1 METVHRPKLTLLAVA
16 LATFMTYLDNNI
28 VNVAMPAIQ
37 QDLHLTIQGLEWV
50 VSSYILVFAS
60 LLLAGGRLAD
70 VFGRKRLFL
79 IGLGIFTVASLAAGL
94 SGDVTELVISRSLQ
108 GLGAALVTPTTL
120 AIISATF
127 TQTRQRATAVGIWSG
142 VGALALAV
150 GPLLGGVLSQHAS
163 WEWIFFINLP
173 VGVATFVLGA
183 IVITESRLNT
193 GPRRLDVPGL
203 VTSAAALFALTY
215 ALIEGQQH
223 GWTSPLI
230 LGCFAA
236 ALVLGIAFVS
246 IERRSAEPMVALALF
261 KEKVFSGGL
270 IALMMWGF
278 GLFGIYFFTS
288 LYLQDVL
295 GFSPTEA
302 GLAFLPMAL
311 LMATGAVLSEQL
323 SRRFGAYRLVAFAM
337 VLMAVGIASVSLLSA
352 DATFL
357 DLMPSFAIIGIG
369 GGLTVPLTASVLDA
383 MPREEAGVA
392 SGIFNAS
399 REVSGLLGI
408 TVIGA
413 VLASRQA
420 TLLASGST
428 PVDAFLGG
436 YRIGGLM
443 SAVLVAAGAVAAY
456 VGLRPGRDNA
466 TADRQDDDLA
476 SAAA

>member
-1 METVHRPKLTLLAVA
+1 MEQTRSKLTLLTVA

-37 QDLHLTIQGLEWV
+37 KDLHLTISGLEWV
-50 VSSYILVFAS
+50 VSSYILVFAG

-70 VFGRKRLFL
+70 VFGRKKLFL

-94 SGDVTELVISRSLQ
+94 AGNATALVISRSVQ

-127 TQTRQRATAVGIWSG
+127 TNARQRATAVGIWSG

-163 WEWIFFINLP
+163 WEWIFILNVPIGAL
-173 VGVATFVLGA
+173 TFVLGVR
-183 IVITESRLNT
+183 VITESRRDS
-193 GPRRLDVPGL
+193 GPRRLEVPGL
-203 VTSAAALFALTY
+203 GTSALALLALTY
-215 ALIEGQQH
+215 GLIEGQSR

-230 LGCFAA
+230 VACFVVAV
-236 ALVLGIAFVS
+236 VLGAAFLW
-246 IERRSAEPMVALALF
+246 IERRNAQPMIAMSLF
-261 KEKVFSGGL
+261 SERVFSGGL

-288 LYLQDVL
+288 LYLQNVL
-295 GFSPTEA
+295 GFSPTKA

-311 LMATGAVLSEQL
+311 LMAAGAVVSEQL
-323 SRRFGAYRLVAFAM
+323 SRRLGAHRVVAFAM
-337 VLMAVGIASVSLLSA
+337 LLMAGGIAWVSLLSA
-352 DATFL
+352 DTSFL
-357 DLMPSFAIIGIG
+357 GLMPSFAVIGIG

-399 REVSGLLGI
+399 REISGLLGV

-413 VLASRQA
+413 ILATRQ
-420 TLLASGST
+420 SGLVAAGSSA
-428 PVDAFLGG
+428 VDAFLGG
-436 YRIGGLM
+436 YRTGGLI
-443 SAVLVAAGAVAAY
+443 SAALVVAGAIAAY
-456 VGLRPGRDNA
+456 LGLRPGKVNSTEAEPAVRE
-466 TADRQDDDLA
+466 LVE
-476 SAAA
+476 SA

>member
-1 METVHRPKLTLLAVA
+1 MEQPKSKLTLLTVA

-37 QDLHLTIQGLEWV
+37 KDLHLTISGLEWV

-70 VFGRKRLFL
+70 VFGRKKLFL

-94 SGDVTELVISRSLQ
+94 AGNATALVISRSVQ

-127 TQTRQRATAVGIWSG
+127 TNARQRATAVGIWSG

-150 GPLLGGVLSQHAS
+150 GPLLGGVLSQHAT
-163 WEWIFFINLP
+163 WEWIFILNVPIGAL
-173 VGVATFVLGA
+173 TFVMGVR
-183 IVITESRLNT
+183 VITESRRDS
-193 GPRRLDVPGL
+193 GPRRLDVSGL
-203 VTSAAALFALTY
+203 GTSALALLALTY
-215 ALIEGQQH
+215 GLIEGQSR

-230 LGCFAA
+230 VACFVVAV
-236 ALVLGIAFVS
+236 VLGAAFLW
-246 IERRSAEPMVALALF
+246 IERRNAQPMIAMSLF
-261 KEKVFSGGL
+261 SERVFSGGL

-288 LYLQDVL
+288 LYLQNVL
-295 GFSPTEA
+295 GFSPTKA

-311 LMATGAVLSEQL
+311 LMAAGAVVSEQL
-323 SRRFGAYRLVAFAM
+323 SRRLGAHRVVAFAM
-337 VLMAVGIASVSLLSA
+337 LLMAGGIAWVSLLSA
-352 DATFL
+352 DTSFL
-357 DLMPSFAIIGIG
+357 GLMPSFAVIGIG

-399 REVSGLLGI
+399 REISGLLGV

-413 VLASRQA
+413 ILATRQ
-420 TLLASGST
+420 SGLVAAGSSA
-428 PVDAFLGG
+428 VDAFLGG
-436 YRIGGLM
+436 YSTGGLI
-443 SAVLVAAGAVAAY
+443 SAALVVAGAIAAY
-456 VGLRPGRDNA
+456 LGLRPGKVNSTEAEPAVRV
-466 TADRQDDDLA
+466 LVE
-476 SAAA
+476 SA

>member
-1 METVHRPKLTLLAVA
+1 MEQPKSKLTLLTVA

-37 QDLHLTIQGLEWV
+37 KDLRLTISGLEWV

-70 VFGRKRLFL
+70 VFGRKKLFL

-94 SGDVTELVISRSLQ
+94 AGNATALVISRSVQ

-127 TQTRQRATAVGIWSG
+127 TNARQRATAVGIWSG

-150 GPLLGGVLSQHAS
+150 GPLLGGVLSQHAT
-163 WEWIFFINLP
+163 WEWIFILNVPIGAL
-173 VGVATFVLGA
+173 TFVMGVR
-183 IVITESRLNT
+183 VITESRRDS
-193 GPRRLDVPGL
+193 GPRRLDVSGL
-203 VTSAAALFALTY
+203 GTSALALLALTY
-215 ALIEGQQH
+215 GLIEGQSR

-230 LGCFAA
+230 VACFVVAV
-236 ALVLGIAFVS
+236 VLGAAFLW
-246 IERRSAEPMVALALF
+246 IERRNAQPMIAMSLF
-261 KEKVFSGGL
+261 SERVFSGGL

-288 LYLQDVL
+288 LYLQNVL
-295 GFSPTEA
+295 GFSPTKA

-311 LMATGAVLSEQL
+311 LMAAGAVVSEQL
-323 SRRFGAYRLVAFAM
+323 SRRLGAHRVVAFAM
-337 VLMAVGIASVSLLSA
+337 LLMAGGIAWVSLLSA
-352 DATFL
+352 DTSFL
-357 DLMPSFAIIGIG
+357 GLMPSFAVIGIG

-399 REVSGLLGI
+399 REISGLLGV

-413 VLASRQA
+413 ILATRQ
-420 TLLASGST
+420 SGLVAAGSSA
-428 PVDAFLGG
+428 VDAFLGG
-436 YRIGGLM
+436 YSTGGLI
-443 SAVLVAAGAVAAY
+443 SAALVVAGAIAAY
-456 VGLRPGRDNA
+456 LGLRPGKVNSTEAEPAVRV
-466 TADRQDDDLA
+466 LVE
-476 SAAA
+476 SA

>member
-1 METVHRPKLTLLAVA
+1 MEQPKSKLTLLTVA

-37 QDLHLTIQGLEWV
+37 KDLHLTISGLEWV

-70 VFGRKRLFL
+70 VFGRKKLFL

-94 SGDVTELVISRSLQ
+94 AGNATALVISRSVQ

-127 TQTRQRATAVGIWSG
+127 TNARQRATAVGIWSG

-150 GPLLGGVLSQHAS
+150 GPLLGGVLSQHAT
-163 WEWIFFINLP
+163 WEWIFILNVPIGAL
-173 VGVATFVLGA
+173 TFVMGVR
-183 IVITESRLNT
+183 VITESRRDS
-193 GPRRLDVPGL
+193 GPRRLDVSGL
-203 VTSAAALFALTY
+203 GTSALALLALTY
-215 ALIEGQQH
+215 GLIEGQSR

-230 LGCFAA
+230 VACFVVAV
-236 ALVLGIAFVS
+236 VLGAAFLW
-246 IERRSAEPMVALALF
+246 IERRNAQPMIAMSLF
-261 KEKVFSGGL
+261 SERVFSGGL

-288 LYLQDVL
+288 LYLQNVL
-295 GFSPTEA
+295 GFSPTKA

-311 LMATGAVLSEQL
+311 LMAAGAVVSEQL
-323 SRRFGAYRLVAFAM
+323 SRRLGAHRVVAFAM
-337 VLMAVGIASVSLLSA
+337 LLMAGGIAWVSLLSA
-352 DATFL
+352 DTSFL
-357 DLMPSFAIIGIG
+357 GLMPSFAVIGIG

-399 REVSGLLGI
+399 REISGLLGV

-413 VLASRQA
+413 ILATRQ
-420 TLLASGST
+420 SGLVAAGSSA
-428 PVDAFLGG
+428 VDAFLGG
-436 YRIGGLM
+436 YSTGGLI
-443 SAVLVAAGAVAAY
+443 SAALVVAGAIAAY
-456 VGLRPGRDNA
+456 LGLRPGKVNSTEAEPAVRE
-466 TADRQDDDLA
+466 LVE
-476 SAAA
+476 SA

>member
-1 METVHRPKLTLLAVA
+1 MEQPKSKLTLLTVA

-37 QDLHLTIQGLEWV
+37 KDLHLTISGLEWV

-70 VFGRKRLFL
+70 VFGRKKLFL

-94 SGDVTELVISRSLQ
+94 AGNATALVISRSVQ

-127 TQTRQRATAVGIWSG
+127 TNARQRATAVGIWSG

-150 GPLLGGVLSQHAS
+150 GPLLGGVLSQHAT
-163 WEWIFFINLP
+163 WEWIFILNVPIGAL
-173 VGVATFVLGA
+173 TFVMGVR
-183 IVITESRLNT
+183 VITESRRDS
-193 GPRRLDVPGL
+193 GPRRLDVSGL
-203 VTSAAALFALTY
+203 GTSALALLALTY
-215 ALIEGQQH
+215 GLIEGQSR

-230 LGCFAA
+230 VACFVVAV
-236 ALVLGIAFVS
+236 VLGAAFLW
-246 IERRSAEPMVALALF
+246 IERRNAQPMIAMSLF
-261 KEKVFSGGL
+261 SERVFSGGL

-288 LYLQDVL
+288 LYLQNVL
-295 GFSPTEA
+295 GFSPTKA

-311 LMATGAVLSEQL
+311 LMAAGAVVSEQL
-323 SRRFGAYRLVAFAM
+323 SRRLGAHRVVAFAM
-337 VLMAVGIASVSLLSA
+337 LLMAGGIAWVSLLSA
-352 DATFL
+352 DTSFL
-357 DLMPSFAIIGIG
+357 GLMPSFAVIGIG

-392 SGIFNAS
+392 SGIFNAF
-399 REVSGLLGI
+399 REISGLLGV

-413 VLASRQA
+413 ILATRQ
-420 TLLASGST
+420 SGLVAAGSSA
-428 PVDAFLGG
+428 VDAFLGG
-436 YRIGGLM
+436 YSTGGLI
-443 SAVLVAAGAVAAY
+443 SAALVVAGAIAAY
-456 VGLRPGRDNA
+456 LGLRPGKVNSTEAEPAVRV
-466 TADRQDDDLA
+466 LVE
-476 SAAA
+476 SA